1 MKDIIKIGMDV
12 NRIEDGVCAEFG
24 ISIHKILDE
33 ILTKKEVEEIEQLT
47 SKISK
52 IISKGVRREIELEE
66 EEKIVDEKTI
76 IKEALDETSKKFYEK
91 MSDEDKKKADKFE
104 KELEKCESI
113 EEAIALAIKTL
124 EDEIK

>member
-24 ISIHKILDE
+24 ISIHKMLDE

-91 MSDEDKKKADKFE
+91 MSDEDKKKVDKFE
-104 KELEKCESI
+104 KELEKCKSI

>member
-1 MKDIIKIGMDV
+1 MKDIIRIGMNV
-12 NRIEDGVCAEFG
+12 EIVEDGVCAEFG
-24 ISIHKILDE
+24 ISIHKMLDE

-52 IISKGVRREIELEE
+52 IISKGVKRETKLEAE
-66 EEKIVDEKTI
+66 IPSEKEM
-76 IKEALDETSKKFYEK
+76 IKEALDKTSKKLYEK

-113 EEAIALAIKTL
+113 EEAIALAIKAL
-124 EDEIK
+124 EDELK

>member
-24 ISIHKILDE
+24 ISIHKMLDE

-91 MSDEDKKKADKFE
+91 MSDEDKKKVDKFE

>member
-1 MKDIIKIGMDV
+1 MDV

-24 ISIHKILDE
+24 ISIHKMLDE

-91 MSDEDKKKADKFE
+91 MSDEDKKKVDKFE
-104 KELEKCESI
+104 KELEKCKSI

>member
-1 MKDIIKIGMDV
+1 MKDIIRIGMDV
-12 NRIEDGVCAEFG
+12 NRVEDGVCAEFG

-52 IISKGVRREIELEE
+52 IISKGIRREIELEK
-66 EEKIVDEKTI
+66 EEKIVDEKTV
-76 IKEALDETSKKFYEK
+76 IKEALDKTSKKLYEK

-124 EDEIK
+124 EDELK

>member
-1 MKDIIKIGMDV
+1 MKDIIKIGMNI

-33 ILTKKEVEEIEQLT
+33 VLTKKEVEEIEQLT

-52 IISKGVRREIELEE
+52 IISKGIRREMEFEE
-66 EEKIVDEKTI
+66 EEEIVDEKTI
-76 IKEALDETSKKFYEK
+76 IKETLDKTSKKLYEK
-91 MSDEDKKKADKFE
+91 MSDEDKKKVDKFE

-113 EEAIALAIKTL
+113 EEAIALAIKAL
-124 EDEIK
+124 EDELN